1 MKKYTVLFALCLAV
15 LGFGSA
21 VYAQQGGFTGPSA
34 PGTPGGQMGYQN
46 VTVGQ
51 LQTLPNN
58 KAYVVLTGN
67 ITQSLRGKYYTFRDA
82 TGEITIEIDS
92 QYWWNVTVSPSDRVE
107 VLVKFE
113 RKRNGRVEVEGK
125 GIRKI

>member
-1 MKKYTVLFALCLAV
+1 MKKYTILVAMCLAMV
-15 LGFGSA
+15 GLASA
-21 VYAQQGGFTGPSA
+21 AYAQQGGFTGPSA

-46 VTVGQ
+46 VTVSQ

-67 ITQSLRGKYYTFRDA
+67 ITQSVRGKYYTFRDA
-82 TGEITIEIDS
+82 TGEVTVEIDQ
-92 QYWWNVTVSPSDRVE
+92 QYWWNVTASPTDRVE
-107 VLVKFE
+107 LLVKFE
-113 RKRNGRVEVEGK
+113 RKRNGRIEVEGK

>member
-1 MKKYTVLFALCLAV
+1 MKKQAVLFAMYLAA

-34 PGTPGGQMGYQN
+34 SGTPGGQEYQN
-46 VTVGQ
+46 VTINQ

-58 KAYVVLTGN
+58 KSYVVLTGN
-67 ITQSLRGKYYTFRDA
+67 ITQSLGDERYTFRDA
-82 TGEITIEIDS
+82 TGEVAIEIDG
-92 QYWWNVTVSPSDRVE
+92 QYWWNVTVSPSDKVE
-107 VLVKFE
+107 VLAKFE
-113 RKRNGRVEVEGK
+113 RTRDGKIEIEGE